1 MGAQTN
7 LFQDLWTGWKGFVGE
22 IVGIKTTQTSQ
33 VRKPKNMVNLKRDAT
48 LLKRPVRK
56 RTKQGIKAEY
66 TSEFLKRQKKTE
78 VIFNTPADEDEKM
91 GEVPAS
97 EVMSARVD
105 PKKPFLLD
113 KEFLETPDQRKVRIE
128 KKKIRALQ
136 KKLQP
141 TFISPIRRHL
151 LFVNPGT
158 QKMKEAH
165 LAFRKGLEMPTWTRH
180 LMPALT
186 FDKDRLYFENKPMLN
201 EDEKRMLVKKEYFN
215 PKGFS
220 TIRPIHDKFREEYA
234 NLTRKDVTK
243 MLRSF
248 ETYQLNFGRRV
259 PPKVL
264 SRMSM
269 KKPGVILADMFFPS
283 KNLGWRSDL
292 GGCVTMMDAWSR
304 FVRCYSVERK
314 NKKTVKKAM
323 QRFMREFASLGHLPR
338 IILCDKGTDL
348 APAKEVIEPYRT
360 KPGNLVLHS
369 TTGKPVNLVEQTQ
382 SQIQRRMA
390 VFRTS
395 GITDDPGVILE
406 DISDSIN
413 NQKRPDR
420 GNLSPLELLKLN
432 KQEIQ
437 HINDLHTDRVSVPDL
452 KGLRPLFKGS
462 HVRVLEMTM
471 KEQLQNKTKGFAP
484 KWSLGIFVV
493 RKKQALQGNP
503 SHFRYF
509 LNDVQESYFR
519 HELLW
524 VPKSTD
530 TEIIDRYVVHQ
541 EKTIMEEE
549 DEYVPSDDDYDTD

>member
-7 LFQDLWTGWKGFVGE
+7 VLQDLWAGWKGFVGD
-22 IVGIKTTQTSQ
+22 IVGIKTPLPPQK
-33 VRKPKNMVNLKRDAT
+33 RKPRNMVNLKKDQS
-48 LLKRPVRK
+48 LLKKPIRK
-56 RTKQGIKAEY
+56 RTKRPIKTGPVLYDSKEAE
-66 TSEFLKRQKKTE
+66 E
-78 VIFNTPADEDEKM
+78 EKI
-91 GEVPAS
+91 GEVPAAQ
-97 EVMSARVD
+97 VMKDRVD

-113 KEFLETPDQRKVRIE
+113 KEFLETPDQRKQRIE

-136 KKLQP
+136 KKLSIQY
-141 TFISPIRRHL
+141 ISPLRRHL

-158 QKMKEAH
+158 QKLKEAH
-165 LAFRKGLEMPTWTRH
+165 LAFRKGLEMPAWTKH
-180 LMPALT
+180 LMSDLT
-186 FDKDRLYFENKPMLN
+186 FDKNHLYFENMPLLSD
-201 EDEKRMLVKKEYFN
+201 EEKRMVVKKEYFN
-215 PKGFS
+215 PKGFA
-220 TIRPIHDKFREEYA
+220 TIRPIHDKFRDIYA
-234 NLTRKDVTK
+234 NLTRKDVTRI
-243 MLRSF
+243 LRSF

-264 SRMSM
+264 SRMSL

-292 GGCVTMMDAWSR
+292 GGVVTMMDAWSR

-323 QRFMREFASLGHLPR
+323 ERFMREFASLGHLPR

-382 SQIQRRMA
+382 SQIQRRMQ

-413 NQKRPDR
+413 MQKRPDR

-432 KQEIQ
+432 KDEIN
-437 HINDLHTDRVSVPDL
+437 HINSLHTDRVSMPEV

-471 KEQLQNKTKGFAP
+471 KEQLQNKVKGFAP
-484 KWSLGIFVV
+484 KWSLGIFIV

-503 SHFRYF
+503 THFRYF
-509 LNDVQESYFR
+509 LVDVQESYFR